1 MFNAEIRMKN
11 QELAELYEL
20 KGRFAAAQDYV
31 KIHDFVTVESLCAII
46 GITMRKE
53 EQEGLLGDE

>member
-31 KIHDFVTVESLCAII
+31 KSHDFVTVESLCAII

-53 EQEGLLGDE
+53 E